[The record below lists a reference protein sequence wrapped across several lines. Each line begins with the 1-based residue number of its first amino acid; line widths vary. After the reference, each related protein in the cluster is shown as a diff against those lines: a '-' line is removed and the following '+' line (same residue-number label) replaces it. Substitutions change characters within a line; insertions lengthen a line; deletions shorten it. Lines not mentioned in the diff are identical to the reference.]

1 MPRRRIKAFIPGK
14 KFPSV
19 SITGHRCWLYC
30 RYCMARYLGQ
40 MEHIDTPEKLY
51 WYARQV
57 KKNGGIGLLI
67 SGGFT
72 KDGKLPYRAFL
83 PSIKRIKKE
92 LGLILSIH
100 SGLISREEAA
110 ELRDAGID
118 IVDYEIILDK
128 QTIRDVLNLRRS
140 PDDFI
145 KTYEHLLEEGPPY
158 IAPHILVG
166 AKHGVISWEY
176 HAVRL
181 LSQYKPYIIVFLAL
195 IPTRNTPMYGTPMPS
210 PEKFMDLLK
219 YARRYQWIISI
230 GCMRPRS
237 FKTIVDPVII
247 DKELADRIVLP
258 RKEYITMYDLKIVNS
273 CCSVPTE
280 LLEEVVGIRE

>member
-1 MPRRRIKAFIPGK
+1 MPRRRVKAFIPGK
-14 KFPSV
+14 AFPSV
-19 SITGHRCWLYC
+19 SITGSRCWLNC
-30 RYCMARYLGQ
+30 RYCMGRYLGQ
-40 MEHIDTPEKLY
+40 MEHVDTPEKLY

-72 KDGKLPYRAFL
+72 SDGKLPYRAFL

-100 SGLISREEAA
+100 PGLVSREEAA
-110 ELRDAGID
+110 ELREAGID
-118 IVDYEIILDK
+118 IVDYEIILDV
-128 QTIRDVLNLRRS
+128 QTIRGVLNLHRS
-140 PDDFI
+140 TDDFI
-145 KTYEHLLEEGPPY
+145 RTYEYLVEDGPPY

-166 AKHGVISWEY
+166 AKHGIISWEY
-176 HAVRL
+176 RAVEL

-195 IPTRNTPMYGTPMPS
+195 IPTKYTPMYGIPMPRTD
-210 PEKFMDLLK
+210 EFINLLK
-219 YARRYQWIISI
+219 HARRYQWIISV

-237 FKTIVDPVII
+237 FRTRIDPIII

-258 RKEYITMYDLKIVNS
+258 RKDYITMYDLKTVYS
-273 CCSVPTE
+273 CCSVPDE
-280 LLEEVVGIRE
+280 LLEETIGIR